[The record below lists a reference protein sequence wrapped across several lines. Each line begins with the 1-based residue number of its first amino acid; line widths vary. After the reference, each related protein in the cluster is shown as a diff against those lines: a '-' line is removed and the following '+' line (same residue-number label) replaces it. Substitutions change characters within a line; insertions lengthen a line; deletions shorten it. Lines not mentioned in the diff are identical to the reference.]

1 MLIAAL
7 YSGKESRSPKQTQKN
22 VGKINIAQPLH
33 KNKKQKFSSFTS
45 LSGFTP
51 KSGRR
56 LRKYQNFPPILAF
69 ATNYIPL
76 RVEATLP
83 LTRARLLQRYV
94 GHTHA
99 GRLHSQFFII
109 LGVVKRLAPTLCFSM
124 SWPRRAVF
132 LLSKAHIFPIL
143 SDKT

>member
-1 MLIAAL
+1 MFTAAL
-7 YSGKESRSPKQTQKN
+7 YSGKESRSPKQTQKTLRS
-22 VGKINIAQPLH
+22 IIIAQPLH
-33 KNKKQKFSSFTS
+33 KNKKQKISSLKG
-45 LSGFTP
+45 LSGFMP

-69 ATNYIPL
+69 ATKYIPL

-109 LGVVKRLAPTLCFSM
+109 LGVVKRPAPTPRFRDR
-124 SWPRRAVF
+124 WPRRAVF
-132 LLSKAHIFPIL
+132 FIAKKAF
-143 SDKT
+143 